1 MKKFF
6 LNGDKYEGGLE
17 GDEPHGK
24 GELTTSSGDKYIGD
38 FQNGKKHGEG
48 LLIKNNGN
56 KYEGSFKNSKAHGL
70 GKSINISGDKYEG
83 DFIDGKRHGQGVFID
98 RDGNKYEGEF
108 KDGKYDGYGV
118 NVYKSGN
125 KYEGEYKDDL
135 MHGEGTY
142 SFSNGDI
149 YIGEFR
155 NGIRNGHGKHQFPN
169 GDSTSGEFQNGYIN
183 GLAIFTRANGEVY
196 KGFFKDGVQQVDKND
211 SNEIKVVN
219 DGSKSKKN
227 ESSKSHLISLDEL
240 LNNDFNRKQLSKI
253 RINVSPIPETAYL
266 GESFYSTTHYIQK
279 IKLQNKEIFYLRDVN
294 NKYFIKKIFIKEDVF
309 KSSGLEDVQYTE
321 YYAHVNKDII
331 TVGVFAHKIL
341 DLYLNILEKIYN
353 WNDLDIEAQHFILS
367 SEAIPLKETSNHF
380 EKLERDE
387 AKKES
392 EKIDLKKSVD
402 AIIKAEKLREKK
414 IKFETEEKLKKELN
428 TKLHSKKKNKEKNS
442 NSEIVKYWQK
452 LLIKNNNPY
461 ISGDFKNLKVYQNFI
476 TSLSPLQKGEDLGI
490 CTYIMF
496 NYQGSI
502 QGVDTFIETSEIS
515 GEVNDRGV
523 CHVGVLSHTLK
534 LQLYKNITEQDII
547 PLLIKGSEEIM
558 TKWNK
563 ENEKIDFNAIG
574 IKMVDWIG
582 DKILD

>member
-6 LNGDKYEGGLE
+6 LNGDKYEGELE
-17 GDEPHGK
+17 DDQPHGK

-38 FQNGKKHGEG
+38 FQNGEKHGEG
-48 LLIKNNGN
+48 VLIKNNGN

-83 DFIDGKRHGQGVFID
+83 AFIDGKRHGQGVFID

-135 MHGEGTY
+135 MHGQGIY
-142 SFSNGDI
+142 SFSNGDV
-149 YIGEFR
+149 YIGGFK
-155 NGIRNGHGKHQFPN
+155 NGIRNGHGKLQFPN
-169 GDSTSGEFQNGYIN
+169 GDSTSGEFKDGYIN
-183 GLAIFTRANGEVY
+183 GQASFTRANGEVY
-196 KGFFKDGVQQVDKND
+196 KGFFKNGIQHVDNND
-211 SNEIKVVN
+211 NDEIKVVN
-219 DGSKSKKN
+219 PELKSKNDENSKSN
-227 ESSKSHLISLDEL
+227 SISLDEL
-240 LNNDFNRKQLSKI
+240 LNNHFNGKQLSKI
-253 RINVSPIPETAYL
+253 KINVSPIPESEYL
-266 GESFYSTTHYIQK
+266 GESFYSVTHYIQK
-279 IKLQNKEIFYLRDVN
+279 INSKNEEILYLRDVN
-294 NKYFIKKIFIKEDVF
+294 NKYFIKKIFVRENVF
-309 KSSGLEDVQYTE
+309 KSSGLDDVHYKE
-321 YYAHVNKDII
+321 YYAHVYEDII
-331 TVGVFAHKIL
+331 TVGVFAQKRL
-341 DLYLNILEKIYN
+341 DLYLNILEKAYN
-353 WNDLDIEAQHFILS
+353 WNDLNIDAQQFILS
-367 SEAIPLKETSNHF
+367 EEAMPLKEIYNHF
-380 EKLERDE
+380 QNVERDE
-387 AKKES
+387 AKRELDKLETNKLKRKES
-392 EKIDLKKSVD
+392 EKLKGKN
-402 AIIKAEKLREKK
+402 IKFKAE
-414 IKFETEEKLKKELN
+414 ETLKKELDAK
-428 TKLHSKKKNKEKNS
+428 TQSKKKNKEKNS

-461 ISGDFKNLKVYQNFI
+461 IGGDFKNLKGYQNFI
-476 TSLSPLQKGEDLGI
+476 TSLSPLQKDEDLGI

-496 NYQGSI
+496 NVQGSI
-502 QGVDTFIETSEIS
+502 QGVDTFFKTSEIS

-563 ENEKIDFNAIG
+563 ENEKIDFHAIG
-574 IKMVDWIG
+574 IKMVNWIG